1 MCLPLLDFEEE
12 KNYYQIDKKK
22 KKEGKRTVIK
32 FLIKKGE

>member
-12 KNYYQIDKKK
+12 KIIIKLTKK

-32 FLIKKGE
+32 FLIKKGD

>member
-22 KKEGKRTVIK
+22 KEGKRTVIK